1 MVKKVISKELIKK
14 AKERFSFS
22 DEKAFDRMITNGHTL
37 ENALQ
42 YTAKDF
48 YAGYDITKWVKENQ

>member
-14 AKERFSFS
+14 AKEHFSFS

-48 YAGYDITKWVKENQ
+48 YAGYDITKWVKENE

>member
-1 MVKKVISKELIKK
+1 MISKELIKK
-14 AKERFSFS
+14 AKEHFSFT

-48 YAGYDITKWVKENQ
+48 YAGYDISKWVKENQ